1 MGPIFQMNNP
11 SPNDLKKLA
20 EVLDSKFR
28 LPGGIRIGWDGIIGF
43 IPGIGDFITNLVSLY
58 IIFRAAMM
66 GCPPSVLLRMGLN
79 VLLDNVFDLVPVL
92 GNFFDIFYR
101 SNLRN
106 IEVVELYQTSPQPTV
121 RSARMMIVGTLMLV
135 TLMLLGSVVLVGYMA
150 VWVWNYIATQ
160 ST

>member
-1 MGPIFQMNNP
+1 MNNP

-20 EVLDSKFR
+20 EFLDSKFR

-121 RSARMMIVGTLMLV
+121 RSARMVIVGTLMLV

>member
-1 MGPIFQMNNP
+1 MNNP

-20 EVLDSKFR
+20 EFLDSKFR

-121 RSARMMIVGTLMLV
+121 RSARMVVVGTLMLV

>member
-1 MGPIFQMNNP
+1 MNNS
-11 SPNDLKKLA
+11 SPTDLKKLA
-20 EVLDSKFR
+20 EFLDSKFR

-43 IPGIGDFITNLVSLY
+43 IPGIGDFVTNLVSLY
-58 IIFRAAMM
+58 IIFRAAML
-66 GCPPSVLLRMGLN
+66 GCPPSVLMRMGLN

-92 GNFFDIFYR
+92 GNFFDIFYK

-106 IEVVELYQTSPQPTV
+106 IEVIERYQASPQPTV
-121 RSARMMIVGTLMLV
+121 RSARMVIVGTLMLV
-135 TLMLLGSVVLVGYMA
+135 TLMLFGSVVLVGYMA